1 MSSVV
6 IFTSAPALTAE
17 LQQEGNFDY
26 TFSSAGVNNVIS
38 FSKDHNAISYEMTGT
53 TRSNPPGGLFDKN
66 SFRCV
71 GTNSPLGGKTTG
83 IAVCEA
89 IDTDG
94 DKRLTYFSVAAD
106 GKLMRETVT
115 GTGKYDGMVASGKVE
130 PYGPFSTIKAK
141 TPTRT
146 VWRWEIAGHVD
157 CSPPELQ
164 EESTQSPKGHAE
176 PATQVYRRNFIR

>member
-1 MSSVV
+1 MGSS
-6 IFTSAPALTAE
+6 IR
-17 LQQEGNFDY
+17 
-26 TFSSAGVNNVIS
+26 I
-38 FSKDHNAISYEMTGT
+38 
-53 TRSNPPGGLFDKN
+53 RSDE
-66 SFRCV
+66 
-71 GTNSPLGGKTTG
+71 TNSPLGGKTTG

-141 TPTRT
+141 TQRGPYGGGKSRVTSTAHPRSCKRKARKAPRVTRSRPHRFT
-146 VWRWEIAGHVD
+146 DVISFDER
-157 CSPPELQ
+157 STKELD
-164 EESTQSPKGHAE
+164 SAL
-176 PATQVYRRNFIR
+176 RNRSGQLTICVALSGYDG